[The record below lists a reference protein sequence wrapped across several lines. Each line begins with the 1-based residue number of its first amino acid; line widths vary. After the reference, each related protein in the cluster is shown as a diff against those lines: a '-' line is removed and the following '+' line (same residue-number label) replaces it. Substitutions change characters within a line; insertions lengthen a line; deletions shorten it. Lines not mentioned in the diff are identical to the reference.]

1 MQAGRFFDDSPD
13 KSPDNGP
20 ELPDTAVL
28 RVLWMT
34 AQGMVWPW
42 LLQSMCRG
50 DAIEQALKSELIW
63 APVGDHLGYHITDAG
78 RRRIMDWYQENRPG
92 RGAQDD
98 SAHWR
103 AVTMR

>member
-1 MQAGRFFDDSPD
+1 MQAGRFFDESPD
-13 KSPDNGP
+13 DP
-20 ELPDTAVL
+20 ELPETAIL

-42 LLQSMCRG
+42 LLQSMCRR
-50 DAIEQALKSELIW
+50 DAIRQALEAELIT

-78 RRRIMDWYQENRPG
+78 RRRIEDWYQDNRPG
-92 RGAQDD
+92 TGPHDD
-98 SAHWR
+98 AKEWR

>member
-1 MQAGRFFDDSPD
+1 M
-13 KSPDNGP
+13 P
-20 ELPDTAVL
+20 ETAVL

-42 LLQSMCRG
+42 LLQSMCHG
-50 DAIEQALKSELIW
+50 DAIEHALETELIR

-78 RRRIMDWYQENRPG
+78 RLRIVDWYRENRPAPDTP
-92 RGAQDD
+92 GAEQ
-98 SAHWR
+98 WR

>member
-1 MQAGRFFDDSPD
+1 MQAGRFFDEPPD
-13 KSPDNGP
+13 DDQ
-20 ELPDTAVL
+20 ELPETAVL

-42 LLQSMCRG
+42 LLQSMCRK
-50 DAIEQALKSELIW
+50 DAIKRALEAELIW

-78 RRRIMDWYQENRPG
+78 RRRIMDWYQDNRPG
-92 RGAQDD
+92 TGPDD
-98 SAHWR
+98 NAHVWR

>member
-1 MQAGRFFDDSPD
+1 MQAGRFFDNAADDVPAL
-13 KSPDNGP
+13 P
-20 ELPDTAVL
+20 ETAVL

-42 LLQSMCRG
+42 LLQSMCRP
-50 DAIEQALKSELIW
+50 DAIQQALAADLIW

-78 RRRIMDWYQENRPG
+78 RRRIVNWYRENRPG
-92 RGAQDD
+92 TGPQDN
-98 SAHWR
+98 AELWR

>member
-1 MQAGRFFDDSPD
+1 MQAGRFFDNAANDIPQL
-13 KSPDNGP
+13 P
-20 ELPDTAVL
+20 ETAVL

-42 LLQSMCRG
+42 LLQSLCHP
-50 DAIEQALKSELIW
+50 DAIQHALAADLIW

-78 RRRIMDWYQENRPG
+78 RRRIVEWYRENRPG
-92 RGAQDD
+92 IGPHDNAEL
-98 SAHWR
+98 WR